1 MKIIRKK
8 FFFPI
13 LIFLLAALFWG
24 NTSIEREEFTFSS
37 PALPENFD
45 GFRIVQLSDLHGRE
59 FGEDNAQLLAAVE
72 NSAPDLIALTGDF
85 VDSASNPEDLREFLR
100 ALTALAPTYYVTGN
114 HEWGSHQAKACVDVF
129 SDCGVVCL
137 ENEYVPITRDEDT
150 VFLAGIHDPNGYADQ
165 KTPQALAGEL
175 YAAEDDPFW
184 LLLAHRNNLFSG
196 TYCRLGADLT
206 LSGHGHGGIWRLPFT
221 DGLFSTNLTLFPSFT
236 DGFYRCTDGDC
247 EGSYVFVS
255 RGLGNSPHYV
265 PRIFNRPQ
273 LAVIT
278 LEKAR

>member
-13 LIFLLAALFWG
+13 FIFLLAALFWG

-85 VDSASNPEDLREFLR
+85 VDSASKPEQLREFLC

-114 HEWGSHQAKACVDVF
+114 HEWGSHQQCM
-129 SDCGVVCL
+129 
-137 ENEYVPITRDEDT
+137 IT
-150 VFLAGIHDPNGYADQ
+150 H
-165 KTPQALAGEL
+165 
-175 YAAEDDPFW
+175 
-184 LLLAHRNNLFSG
+184 G
-196 TYCRLGADLT
+196 T
-206 LSGHGHGGIWRLPFT
+206 
-221 DGLFSTNLTLFPSFT
+221 
-236 DGFYRCTDGDC
+236 
-247 EGSYVFVS
+247 
-255 RGLGNSPHYV
+255 
-265 PRIFNRPQ
+265 
-273 LAVIT
+273 IT
-278 LEKAR
+278 W